1 LVKTIPKFKSEQEE
15 AEFWDT
21 HDSTDYLDDT
31 EPTELTF
38 VDARPQKR
46 SISLR
51 IDGDAID
58 ALKDIAGRK
67 GMGYQTLIR
76 MWVMERLEKEVK
88 AG

>member
-1 LVKTIPKFKSEQEE
+1 VKRIPTFKSEQEE

-21 HDSTDYLDDT
+21 HDSTDYLGDT
-31 EPTELTF
+31 ETVESTF

-51 IDGDAID
+51 IDGDTID
-58 ALKDIAGRK
+58 TLKDIAGRK
-67 GMGYQTLIR
+67 GIGYQTLIR
-76 MWVMERLEKEVK
+76 IWVMERLEKETK

>member
-1 LVKTIPKFKSEQEE
+1 MAKTIPTFKSEQDE

-21 HDSTDYLDDT
+21 RDSSQHLHET
-31 EPTELTF
+31 EPVELTF

-51 IDGDAID
+51 IDGDTID
-58 ALKDIAGRK
+58 TLKDIAGRK
-67 GMGYQTLIR
+67 GIGYQTLIR
-76 MWVMERLEKEVK
+76 MWVLERLEKETN

>member
-1 LVKTIPKFKSEQEE
+1 MKTAPTFKSEQEE
-15 AEFWDT
+15 AGFWDT

-31 EPTELTF
+31 ESVEVGF
-38 VDARPQKR
+38 VDVRPQKR

-51 IDGDAID
+51 IDADTID
-58 ALKDIAGRK
+58 TLKDIAGRK

-76 MWVMERLEKEVK
+76 MWVMERLEKETK

>member
-15 AEFWDT
+15 AEFWDA
-21 HDSTDYLDDT
+21 HDSADYVDDT
-31 EPTELTF
+31 EPAELTF
-38 VDARPQKR
+38 VDARPPKR

-58 ALKDIAGRK
+58 KLKDIAGRK

-76 MWVMERLEKEVK
+76 MWVMERLEKEME